1 MLTVR
6 VEESDSKMG
15 YVNRTK
21 GIESVEDAKKKAEAF
36 REELKKIDEY
46 GFFEIE
52 CVQATES
59 RASQDKVHNA
69 EIDRRIAQL
78 DAEKRELEAQKR

>member
-1 MLTVR
+1 MLPVR

-36 REELKKIDEY
+36 REELKMIDEY
-46 GFFEIE
+46 DFFEIE

-59 RASQDKVHNA
+59 RATQDKAHNA

-78 DAEKRELEAQKR
+78 DAQKRELEAQKR